1 MQINCRVIPCCKQQC
16 LLLLVEVYAGV
27 HFLVRHM
34 YKITT
39 GEWLYCNRTKAKA
52 RLACK
57 RSEHRNSRAVEGGC
71 IYTTVSDSNRNTFTR
86 AVFTSTV
93 ILTAALGIGSDV
105 LNFSKLSTW
114 FSTYVSLTLKRRA
127 RVDKMR
133 RRVDKMRRRV
143 DNMSTSC
150 FARAARVYA

>member
-93 ILTAALGIGSDV
+93 ILTAELGIGSDV

-133 RRVDKMRRRV
+133 RRVD
-143 DNMSTSC
+143 NMSTSC
-150 FARAARVYA
+150 FALAARV